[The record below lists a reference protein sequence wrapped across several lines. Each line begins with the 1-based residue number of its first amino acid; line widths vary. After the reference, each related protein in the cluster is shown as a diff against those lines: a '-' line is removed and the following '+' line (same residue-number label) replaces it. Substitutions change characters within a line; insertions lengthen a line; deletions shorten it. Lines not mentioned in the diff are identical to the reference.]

1 MARRIFRYLFFG
13 IAWGCIC
20 FVFTGVAGV
29 LVSGEAFLEPVTHD
43 FVAQAMGGVV
53 VGICCASTAIVY
65 TFDRL
70 PSWLKIG
77 IHFAVGL
84 TGYFLVAF
92 RLKWIPT
99 EGTGYIAASIL
110 LAIAIFIV
118 IWLGFYLAARREAA
132 KVNARLQE
140 LGREEDPKEE

>member
-1 MARRIFRYLFFG
+1 MVSRIFRYLFFG

-70 PSWLKIG
+70 PAWLQIG
-77 IHFAVGL
+77 IHFTVGL
-84 TGYFLVAF
+84 AGYFSVAF
-92 RLKWIPT
+92 RSNGCPQKR
-99 EGTGYIAASIL
+99 GAHCASFCWSRHIYR
-110 LAIAIFIV
+110 

>member
-1 MARRIFRYLFFG
+1 MVRRIFRYLFFG

-29 LVSGEAFLEPVTHD
+29 LVSGEAFLEPITHD

-70 PSWLKIG
+70 PAWLQIG
-77 IHFAVGL
+77 IHFAVGFA
-84 TGYFLVAF
+84 GYFSVAF
-92 RLKWIPT
+92 HLEWLPT
-99 EGTGYIAASIL
+99 ASVGHIVASVL
-110 LAIAIFIV
+110 FGIAIFIA

-140 LGREEDPKEE
+140 LGREEDSKEE

>member
-1 MARRIFRYLFFG
+1 M
-13 IAWGCIC
+13 
-20 FVFTGVAGV
+20 
-29 LVSGEAFLEPVTHD
+29 EPVTHD

-70 PSWLKIG
+70 PAWLQIG
-77 IHFAVGL
+77 IHFTVGL
-84 TGYFLVAF
+84 AGYFSVAF
-92 RLKWIPT
+92 HLEWLPT
-99 EGTGYIAASIL
+99 ASAGHIVASVL
-110 LAIAIFIV
+110 FGVAIFIA